1 MTFKQR
7 LQAELQREAPGI
19 ARRSRRRRIAVK
31 ATAGGAA
38 LVGVVGLAGMFG
50 TAGGTGSG
58 AGPVRPAAYTITEDG
73 TRITVTLR
81 EFRTPERLEADLAE
95 RGVKADITYLPADKT
110 CQPNRVKPYFKHPR
124 RITRQRTPDSFEFDK
139 RGLPANT
146 TLVLVLSQ
154 DREKPIALQ
163 EGLSSAP
170 VPPCTPSA
178 WPSLPPHISK
188 G

>member
-31 ATAGGAA
+31 TVAGSAA
-38 LVGVVGLAGMFG
+38 LAGVVGVVGMFG
-50 TAGGTGSG
+50 TAGGTGRSG
-58 AGPVRPAAYTITEDG
+58 AGVVRPAAYTITEEG
-73 TRITVTLR
+73 TRITVTFR

-95 RGVKADITYLPADKT
+95 RGVKADITYLPADRT
-110 CQPNRVKPYFKHPR
+110 CQPNRVKQYFKHPR
-124 RITRQRTPDSFEFDK
+124 RITTQRTPDSFEFDK

-154 DREKPIALQ
+154 SREKSAWFALQ
-163 EGLSSAP
+163 EGLTSAP

-178 WPSLPPHISK
+178 WPSLPPHK
-188 G
+188 